1 MPIRKGKPMPS
12 YFASPEEMEA
22 CLFCRRNDIRISPL
36 AIRDDPDHWRIEI
49 RLGPYKRGEK
59 GNIAPNI
66 YDKDTIWIEYYRMC
80 KYYYDKHTR

>member
-1 MPIRKGKPMPS
+1 MPRRKGKPMPS

-36 AIRDDPDHWRIEI
+36 GIKDDPDHWKIEI

-59 GNIAPNI
+59 GYIAPNI